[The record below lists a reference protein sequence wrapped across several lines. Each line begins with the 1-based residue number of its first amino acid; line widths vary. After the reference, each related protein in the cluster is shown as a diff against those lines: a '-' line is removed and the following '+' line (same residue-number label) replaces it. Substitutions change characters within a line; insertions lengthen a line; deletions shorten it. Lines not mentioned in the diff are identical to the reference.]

1 MKTLLFSSLLLA
13 SSLLADCEYQKESTK
28 VNWKAFK
35 TYEKAGVGGSFD
47 QASFMIP
54 RSPSLDHLL
63 ASADVII
70 ETKSVNTGNS
80 GRDATIN
87 AAFFEAQNVKLIVA
101 KTKSAAAGKA
111 LIDLSMNGI
120 TKTIPM
126 SYTISDDDT
135 ISAKGVIDLADF
147 GMLPSLQSINKV
159 CFDLHAGKT
168 WQDVEIGFEIKT
180 KKTCK

>member
-1 MKTLLFSSLLLA
+1 MKSTLFAALLLA
-13 SSLLADCEYQKESTK
+13 SSLMADCEYQKESTK

-35 TYEKAGVGGSFD
+35 TYEKLGVAGSFD

-54 RSPSLDHLL
+54 KASTLDQLL

-70 ETKSVNTGNS
+70 ETKSVNTGNA
-80 GRDATIN
+80 GRDATLN
-87 AAFFEAQNVKLIVA
+87 AAFFQTQNVKLIVA
-101 KTKSAAAGKA
+101 KVKSAANGKA
-111 LIDLSMNGI
+111 LIDISMNGVS
-120 TKTIPM
+120 KTIPM
-126 SYTISDDDT
+126 SYTLSDDDVIT
-135 ISAKGVIDLADF
+135 AKGIIDLGDF
-147 GMLPSLQSINKV
+147 GMLASLQSINKA

>member
-1 MKTLLFSSLLLA
+1 MKSFILCSLLLA
-13 SSLLADCEYQKESTK
+13 SSIFADCNYQKESAK
-28 VNWKAFK
+28 ISWKAFK
-35 TYEKAGVGGSFD
+35 SYEKAGVEGSFD

-54 RSPSLDHLL
+54 KSSSLVQLL
-63 ASADVII
+63 ASSDVII

-87 AAFFEAQNVKLIVA
+87 AAFFEAQKVKLIVA

-120 TKTIPM
+120 TKVIPM

-135 ISAKGVIDLADF
+135 ITAKGTIDLADF
-147 GMLPSLQSINKV
+147 GMLPSLQSINKA